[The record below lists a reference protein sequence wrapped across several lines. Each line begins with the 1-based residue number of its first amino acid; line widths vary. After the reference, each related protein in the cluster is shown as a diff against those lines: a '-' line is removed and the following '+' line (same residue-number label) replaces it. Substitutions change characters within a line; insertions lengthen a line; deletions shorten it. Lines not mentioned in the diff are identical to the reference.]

1 MNEILATSDGSVLT
15 LTLNRPAKMNAL
27 TRGMYSSLAEHLRR
41 AAGDFGIRCVLV
53 RAEGANFTAG
63 NDITDF
69 IESSGKVLESE
80 GFDFLTE
87 LRDFPKPIAAVVQ
100 GQAIGI
106 GTTMLLHC
114 DVVVADPTATFSM
127 PFVNLGLVPEAG
139 SSYLFPQLVGYQ
151 RASHI
156 FLTGESFGATE
167 AMQMGLVTV
176 VADDAA
182 ERGRSIAQKISKQPP
197 TAVLHTK
204 ALLKSRTYDAVKAVM
219 NAEAELFT
227 LALQSHEAREALMN
241 FATKRDKK

>member
-1 MNEILATSDGSVLT
+1 MDEILATTDGSVLT
-15 LTLNRPAKMNAL
+15 LTMNRPAKMNAL

-41 AAGDFGIRCVLV
+41 AAGDFGIRCVLI
-53 RAEGANFTAG
+53 RAEGDNFTAG
-63 NDITDF
+63 NDIHDF

-87 LRDFPKPIAAVVQ
+87 LRDFPKPIVAVVQ

-114 DVVVADPTATFSM
+114 DVVVADPTASFSM

-156 FLTGESFGATE
+156 LLTGDSFGAAE

-182 ERGRSIAQKISKQPP
+182 ERGMSIAQKISGQPP

-204 ALLKSRTYDAVKAVM
+204 ALLKSRSYDAVKAVM
-219 NAEAELFT
+219 NAEAELFSM
-227 LALQSHEAREALMN
+227 ALQSHEAREALMN
-241 FATKRDKK
+241 FATKRGRK

>member
-27 TRGMYSSLAEHLRR
+27 TRGMYSSLAEHLRQ
-41 AAGDFGIRCVLV
+41 AVGDFGIRCVV
-53 RAEGANFTAG
+53 FRAEGAHFTAG
-63 NDITDF
+63 NDINDF
-69 IESSGKVLESE
+69 IESSGQVTESE

-87 LRDFPKPIAAVVQ
+87 LRDFPKPIVAIVQ

-114 DVVVADPTATFSM
+114 DVVVADPTAVFSM

-156 FLTGESFGATE
+156 FLTGESFGASE
-167 AMQMGLVTV
+167 AMAMGLVTV
-176 VADDAA
+176 VADDAL
-182 ERGRSIAQKISKQPP
+182 ERGRTIAQTISKQPP

-204 ALLKSRTYDAVKAVM
+204 ALLKSRSYDAVKAVM
-219 NAEAELFT
+219 SAEAELFT

-241 FATKRDKK
+241 FATKRVKK